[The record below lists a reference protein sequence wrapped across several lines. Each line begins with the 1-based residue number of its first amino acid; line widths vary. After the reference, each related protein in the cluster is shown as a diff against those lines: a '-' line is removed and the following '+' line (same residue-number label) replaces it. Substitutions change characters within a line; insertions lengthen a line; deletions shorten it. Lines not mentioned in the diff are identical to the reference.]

1 MSGCRYEAEIA
12 AAARGGN
19 WTETLRDHAAS
30 CLICA
35 ETAVVVAALAED
47 VGVLMGDDI
56 PLPDPRMI
64 WIRSRLTARQE
75 RSLAATRVITWTRRL
90 ALLCAVVV
98 AFLFEPGLWGL
109 VSVLKPASLAGGLAD
124 LPVLI
129 SGPAAVFGLTFV
141 VMSLMVMWNERSTA
155 G

>member
-1 MSGCRYEAEIA
+1 MSGCRYEAKIA
-12 AAARGGN
+12 AAARGGD
-19 WTETLRDHAAS
+19 WTQTLRDHAAS
-30 CLICA
+30 CIVCA

-47 VGVLMGDDI
+47 VGVLTGDDI

-64 WIRSRLTARQE
+64 WIRSRLRARRQ
-75 RSLAATRVITWTRRL
+75 RSLVATRVITWTRRV
-90 ALLCAVVV
+90 AILCAVVV
-98 AFLFEPGLWGL
+98 VFLFEPGLPELFSG
-109 VSVLKPASLAGGLAD
+109 LKPASLAAGLAD

-141 VMSLMVMWNERSTA
+141 VTSLMVMWNERSTA